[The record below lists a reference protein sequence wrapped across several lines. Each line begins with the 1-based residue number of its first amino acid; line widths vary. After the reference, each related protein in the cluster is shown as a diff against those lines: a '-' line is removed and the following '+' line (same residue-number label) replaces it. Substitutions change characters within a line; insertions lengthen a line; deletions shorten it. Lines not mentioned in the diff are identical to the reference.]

1 MNSKEKENKIVLKRL
16 KCLFLAQAVML
27 FFSVYWIVK
36 YYSITLIYNLD
47 LYQVFSALGN
57 IGKASFAV
65 SLAIIVLILY
75 FIFIKRNKKI
85 SAVFL
90 CLLFFQSTFFFILE
104 RLYEVFFMYIT
115 VLIVAATFLWANLFL
130 LACVS
135 GIGLVICFLFLIN
148 VLPCE

>member
-1 MNSKEKENKIVLKRL
+1 MNCRETENKILVKRL
-16 KCLFLAQAVML
+16 KVLLLAQAVVL
-27 FFSVYWIVK
+27 FFSVYWMIK
-36 YYSITLIYNLD
+36 YYSSTLIYNLD
-47 LYQVFSALGN
+47 LYQVFSVLGY
-57 IGKASFAV
+57 IGKASFAL
-65 SLAIIVLILY
+65 SLAVIILILY
-75 FIFIKRNKKI
+75 FIFIKRDKKI

-104 RLYEVFFMYIT
+104 RLYEIFFMYIT

-135 GIGLVICFLFLIN
+135 GIGLVICFLVLLN